1 MLNKAKIAVGVA
13 TIGMAM
19 AVIPALS
26 GSASAAVARTSTVRS
41 IETSAL
47 CKAYKSEEQAAVKT
61 ESGSAIEKAI
71 ESGNYATV
79 KKDLLASFGGEQK
92 EEQVMLG
99 FLNGA
104 PSKVKAAAQESI
116 KFDNS
121 LKSIISNSNS
131 MAQFEAGIT
140 TAEKNKKLQA
150 AEVTLS
156 DFTNKECGAPPTT
169 SLP

>member
-26 GSASAAVARTSTVRS
+26 GSASAAVSRTASVRVVA
-41 IETSAL
+41 TSAL
-47 CKAYKSEEQAAVKT
+47 CKAYKSEQQAAVKT

-92 EEQVMLG
+92 EEQVMIG
-99 FLNGA
+99 FLSGA
-104 PSKVKAAAQESI
+104 PSNVKAAAQVSV
-116 KFDNS
+116 KFANS
-121 LKSIISNSNS
+121 LKTIISNSNS

-156 DFTNKECGAPPTT
+156 NYTNKMCGAPTT
-169 SLP
+169 TIP